1 MQTMKDVVF
10 TFCLASLCAGVLLH
24 LFPDAAARRCMKAV
38 AGLYVLSAV
47 LGGAQDAQV
56 IMEEMVQGISATG
69 ESAALGYDTSASGFE
84 DNLLE
89 QSAQGLNAQY
99 NAYLAANGYDASVE
113 VILVQTDGTVVV
125 QGACVTASTPLSI
138 EAQNE
143 ISVYLCEALALSE
156 VTFV

>member
-10 TFCLASLCAGVLLH
+10 TLCLASLCAGVLLH

-56 IMEEMVQGISATG
+56 MMTEMAQSVSVAN
-69 ESAALGYDTSASGFE
+69 ESTALVYDTDTSGFE

-99 NAYLAANGYDASVE
+99 DAYLAAEGYDVSVE
-113 VILVQTDGTVVV
+113 ITLAQTQDAVVV
-125 QGACVTASTPLSI
+125 QAACVVANTPLSI
-138 EAQNE
+138 EAQGD
-143 ISVYLCEALALSE
+143 ISAYLCGALALSE
-156 VTFV
+156 VTFI